1 MFFAFFFLMIRRPPR
16 STLFP
21 YTTLF
26 RSPLLRRLPAL
37 ASAHDEFGGRLLL
50 VSRLAALRLAPWIG
64 GRAAAR
70 ALPPAAAQRVVHR
83 IHRHAAPPRHAA
95 EPAAPAPPPHRQP
108 RVVPVPGL

>member
-70 ALPPAAAQRVVHR
+70 ALPLAAAQRVVHR
-83 IHRHAAPPRHAA
+83 IHRHAAHPRHAA
-95 EPAAPAPPPHRQP
+95 EPAALARQIG
-108 RVVPVPGL
+108 RAHV